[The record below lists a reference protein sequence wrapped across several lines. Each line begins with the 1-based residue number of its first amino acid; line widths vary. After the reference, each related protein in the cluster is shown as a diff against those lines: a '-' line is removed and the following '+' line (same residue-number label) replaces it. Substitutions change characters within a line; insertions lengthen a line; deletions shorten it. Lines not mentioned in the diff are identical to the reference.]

1 MRMAF
6 INVPVADKE
15 ASKSFYSALG
25 FTPNPQFESDTT
37 ACIVVEENIF
47 VLVHEPTRWRD
58 FLHSEPAPAGTT
70 AFMVALSAGSREECD
85 DLKAKALANGGSP
98 YGPAQDLGFMYGTSF
113 CDPDGHVW
121 EVTWMDVPA
130 AAEAGGINQPS

>member
-1 MRMAF
+1 MAF

-15 ASKSFYSALG
+15 VSKSFYSALG

-47 VLVHEPTRWRD
+47 VLVHEPTRWRE
-58 FLHSEPAPAGTT
+58 FLHSEAAPAGTT
-70 AFMVALSAGSREECD
+70 AFMVALSAGSRQECD
-85 DLKAKALANGGSP
+85 ALRAKALAHGGSP

-113 CDPDGHVW
+113 RDPDGHVW

-130 AAEAGGINQPS
+130 AAESGGLDQPS